1 MGRGWFILGNAYK
14 KIRIYEKA
22 KEVYLEGLDHALE
35 NNDELRQVKL
45 YHRLGLLYSAL
56 EDYEEAR
63 SYYQTIINYEG
74 DTSRGYL
81 RYVGKA
87 LHDMGSSYM
96 YEGNYKEAVP
106 YLRKALAIKN
116 SDTEKFITYMDLGTS
131 YVELGEHKEGIVYYQ
146 KAKECYNAV
155 EPIKEHIEL
164 FRLMDLAYRKVD
176 DHKIAVLLQIC
187 FMWP

>member
-1 MGRGWFILGNAYK
+1 
-14 KIRIYEKA
+14 
-22 KEVYLEGLDHALE
+22 
-35 NNDELRQVKL
+35 
-45 YHRLGLLYSAL
+45 
-56 EDYEEAR
+56 
-63 SYYQTIINYEG
+63 
-74 DTSRGYL
+74 
-81 RYVGKA
+81 
-87 LHDMGSSYM
+87 
-96 YEGNYKEAVP
+96 
-106 YLRKALAIKN
+106 
-116 SDTEKFITYMDLGTS
+116 MDLGTS